1 MKLDVK
7 VASPHVSLY
16 KSIYLLIYQIMHN
29 KYVHHVHTQAN
40 NLKLSPY

>member
-7 VASPHVSLY
+7 VTSPHVSLY
-16 KSIYLLIYQIMHN
+16 KFTYLLILQIMHN
-29 KYVHHVHTQAN
+29 KYVHHMHTQVN

>member
-16 KSIYLLIYQIMHN
+16 KSIYLLILQIMHN
-29 KYVHHVHTQAN
+29 KYVHHMHTQVN
-40 NLKLSPY
+40 NFKLSPY